1 MENATSTTTATRKSN
16 LAGKLMWAVIAI
28 AGACSLGVVALRR
41 GEPVNAIW
49 IVTAAIAV
57 FLIAHRFYAR
67 FITDKVL
74 DLDPSRATPAVL
86 RNDGLD
92 YVPTHKWVV
101 FGHHFA
107 AIAGAG
113 PLVGPVLAAQMGYLP
128 GTLWILVGVVFAGA
142 VQDFMILGLS
152 LRHGG
157 RSLGQ
162 MLREELGEVPGV
174 IAMVGVLVLMMIV
187 LAVLALVVVKALTHS
202 PWGTFTVAATIPIA
216 LLMGVYLRYLRPG
229 RILEISL
236 IGLVLLLASIWF
248 GARVAASPALA
259 SVFDMDA
266 RSLAWL
272 LIGYGFFASV
282 LPVWLLLAPRDYL
295 STFLKIGTIALLALA
310 ILLSAPRMQMPALTK
325 FIDGTGPVFAGNLFP
340 FLFITIACGAVS
352 GWHSIIASGT
362 TPKLLASEGQA
373 RLVGYGGMLMEAFV
387 AVMALIAAA
396 SLHPG
401 VYFAMNSPS
410 AIIGTT
416 VEHAAATISGWGF
429 MIAPNELSDTARRI
443 GETTLLSRAGGAP
456 TLAVGMAQLLHNIL
470 PGERM
475 MAFWYHYAILFE
487 ALFILT
493 TVDAGTRVGRFMIQE
508 LAGLL
513 HASLKRTESWTS
525 NVIATVVCVGAWG
538 YFLYQGAVDPLGG
551 INTLWPLFGIA
562 NQMLAAI
569 ALLLATVVTV
579 KRKRQRYVWVP
590 AVPAAWLVICTLT
603 AGAQKLFDDKI
614 SFTAAA
620 RKYADA
626 LAQGRLLAPAK
637 TAAEMERI
645 ITNNRVDMALTAIF
659 VLLVITMVAVS
670 LRAVLRGW
678 RADQATAREE
688 PYVALASIAVPGAHP

>member
-1 MENATSTTTATRKSN
+1 MHSATPKPSP
-16 LAGKLMWAVIAI
+16 AGKILWVAIAI
-28 AGACSLGVVALRR
+28 VGAWCLGVVALRR
-41 GEPVNAIW
+41 GEPINAIW
-49 IVTAAIAV
+49 LVTASIAV
-57 FLIAHRFYAR
+57 FLIGYRLYGR
-67 FITDKVL
+67 FIARRVL
-74 DLDPSRATPAVL
+74 VLDPSRATPAVL

-92 YVPTHKWVV
+92 YVPTDKWVV

-128 GTLWILVGVVFAGA
+128 GTLWILIGVVFAGA

-152 LRHGG
+152 LRRNG
-157 RSLGQ
+157 RSLGH

-216 LLMGVYLRYLRPG
+216 LLMGLYLRYIRPG
-229 RILEISL
+229 RILEVSL
-236 IGLVLLLASIWF
+236 IGLVLLLGSIWF
-248 GARVAASPALA
+248 GKTVNDTSALA
-259 SVFDMDA
+259 VLFDFDA
-266 RSLAWL
+266 KSLAWL

-310 ILLSAPRMQMPALTK
+310 IMLAAPMLRMPALTQ
-325 FIDGTGPVFAGNLFP
+325 FVDGTGPVFQGNLFP

-362 TPKLLASEGQA
+362 TPKLLANEREA
-373 RLVGYGGMLMEAFV
+373 TMVGYGGMLMEAFV
-387 AVMALIAAA
+387 AIMALIAAA

-401 VYFAMNSPS
+401 VYFAMNSPG
-410 AIIGTT
+410 ALVGTT
-416 VEHAAATISGWGF
+416 VEQAARTISDWGF
-429 MIAPNELSDTARRI
+429 LVTPGELAETAKNI
-443 GETTLLSRAGGAP
+443 GEGSILGRAGGAP
-456 TLAVGMAQLLHNIL
+456 TLAVGMAQLLHGIL
-470 PGERM
+470 PGEGM
-475 MAFWYHYAILFE
+475 MAMWYHYAILFE

-508 LAGLL
+508 LAGM
-513 HASLKRTESWTS
+513 AWAPLKRTDSWIG
-525 NVIATVVCVGAWG
+525 NVIATLICVGLWG

-569 ALLLATVVTV
+569 ALMLATVVTV
-579 KRKRQRYVWVP
+579 KLKRERYVLVP
-590 AVPAAWLVICTLT
+590 AVPAAWLVICTLA
-603 AGAQKLFDDKI
+603 AGWQKLFDDKI

-620 RKYADA
+620 DKYARAIAD
-626 LAQGRLLAPAK
+626 GKLLAPAK
-637 TAAEMERI
+637 TAEEMQRI
-645 ITNNRVDMALTAIF
+645 VTNNRVDMALTAIF
-659 VLLVITMVAVS
+659 MLLVLTMLAFC
-670 LRAVLRGW
+670 LRVIV
-678 RADQATAREE
+678 RAWKDNRPSTREE
-688 PYVALASIAVPGAHP
+688 PYVALSSVAP

>member
-1 MENATSTTTATRKSN
+1 MHSATPKPSP
-16 LAGKLMWAVIAI
+16 AGKILWVAIAI
-28 AGACSLGVVALRR
+28 VGAWCLGVVALRR
-41 GEPVNAIW
+41 GEPINAIW
-49 IVTAAIAV
+49 LVTASIAV
-57 FLIAHRFYAR
+57 FLIGYRLYGR
-67 FITDKVL
+67 FIARRVL
-74 DLDPSRATPAVL
+74 VLDPSRATPAVL

-92 YVPTHKWVV
+92 YVPTDKWVV

-128 GTLWILVGVVFAGA
+128 GTLWILIGVVFAGA

-152 LRHGG
+152 LRRDG
-157 RSLGQ
+157 RSLGH

-216 LLMGVYLRYLRPG
+216 LLMGLYLRYIRPG
-229 RILEISL
+229 RILEVSL
-236 IGLVLLLASIWF
+236 IGLVLLLGSIWF
-248 GARVAASPALA
+248 GKTVNDTSALA
-259 SVFDMDA
+259 VLFDFDA
-266 RSLAWL
+266 KSLAWL

-310 ILLSAPRMQMPALTK
+310 IMLAAPMLRMPALTQ
-325 FIDGTGPVFAGNLFP
+325 FVDGTGPVFQGNLFP

-362 TPKLLASEGQA
+362 TPKLLANEREA
-373 RLVGYGGMLMEAFV
+373 TMVGYGGMLMEAFV
-387 AVMALIAAA
+387 AIMALIAAA

-401 VYFAMNSPS
+401 VYFAMNSPG
-410 AIIGTT
+410 ALVGTT
-416 VEHAAATISGWGF
+416 VEQAARTISDWGF
-429 MIAPNELSDTARRI
+429 LVTPGELAETAKNI
-443 GETTLLSRAGGAP
+443 GEGSILGRAGGAP
-456 TLAVGMAQLLHNIL
+456 TLAVGMAQLLHGIL
-470 PGERM
+470 PGEGM
-475 MAFWYHYAILFE
+475 MAMWYHYAILFE

-508 LAGLL
+508 LAGM
-513 HASLKRTESWTS
+513 AWAPLKRTDSWIG
-525 NVIATVVCVGAWG
+525 NVIATLICVGLWG

-569 ALLLATVVTV
+569 ALMLATVVTV
-579 KRKRQRYVWVP
+579 KLKRERYVLVP
-590 AVPAAWLVICTLT
+590 AVPAAWLVICTLA
-603 AGAQKLFDDKI
+603 AGWQKLFDDKI

-620 RKYADA
+620 DKYARAIAD
-626 LAQGRLLAPAK
+626 GKLLAPAK
-637 TAAEMERI
+637 TAEEMQRI
-645 ITNNRVDMALTAIF
+645 VTNNRVDMALTAIF
-659 VLLVITMVAVS
+659 MLLVLTMLAFC
-670 LRAVLRGW
+670 LRVIV
-678 RADQATAREE
+678 RAWKDNRPSTREE
-688 PYVALASIAVPGAHP
+688 PYVALSSVAP